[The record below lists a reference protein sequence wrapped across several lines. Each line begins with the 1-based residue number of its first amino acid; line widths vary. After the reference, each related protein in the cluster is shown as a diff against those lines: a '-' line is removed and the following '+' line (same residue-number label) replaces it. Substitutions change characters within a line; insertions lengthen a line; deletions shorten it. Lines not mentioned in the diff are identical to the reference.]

1 MRNKIYADLVAAMK
15 AQDKEKLSVLRM
27 VKGAIQL
34 EEINLKHELSDE
46 ETVSVLAKQIK
57 IRRESVEEFKKG
69 NRNDLVESTEKEIAI
84 LNEYMPAQ
92 LTDEEVI
99 SIIDEAFNAIKPES
113 QKDMGKVMGYVTPK
127 LKGRTDM
134 SKVSQI
140 IKSRLS

>member
-15 AQDKEKLSVLRM
+15 QQDKERLSVLRM

-34 EEINLKHELSDE
+34 EEINLKHELTDE
-46 ETVSVLAKQIK
+46 ETISVLAKQIK
-57 IRRESVEEFKKG
+57 IRRESIAEFQKG
-69 NRNDLVESTEKEIAI
+69 NRTDLVESTEKEISI
-84 LNEYMPAQ
+84 LNEYMPEQ
-92 LTDEEVI
+92 LLEEEVI
-99 SIIDEAFNAIKPES
+99 KVIDEAFATINPTS

-134 SKVSQI
+134 SNVSQI

>member
-15 AQDKEKLSVLRM
+15 QQDKERLSVLRM

-34 EEINLKHELSDE
+34 EEINLKHELTDE
-46 ETVSVLAKQIK
+46 ETISVLAKQIK
-57 IRRESVEEFKKG
+57 IRRESIAEFQKG
-69 NRNDLVESTEKEIAI
+69 NRTDLVESTEKEISI
-84 LNEYMPAQ
+84 LNEYMPEQ
-92 LTDEEVI
+92 LSEEEVI
-99 SIIDEAFNAIKPES
+99 KIIDEAFATINPTS

-134 SKVSQI
+134 SNVSQI

>member
-15 AQDKEKLSVLRM
+15 QQDKERLSVLRI

-34 EEINLKHELSDE
+34 EEINLKHELTDE
-46 ETVSVLAKQIK
+46 ETISVLAKQIK
-57 IRRESVEEFKKG
+57 IRRESIAEFQKG
-69 NRNDLVESTEKEIAI
+69 NRTDLVESTEKEISI
-84 LNEYMPAQ
+84 LNEYMPEQ
-92 LTDEEVI
+92 LSEEEVI
-99 SIIDEAFNAIKPES
+99 KVIDEAFATINPTS

-134 SKVSQI
+134 SNVSQI

>member
-15 AQDKEKLSVLRM
+15 QQDKERLSVLRM

-34 EEINLKHELSDE
+34 EEINLKHELTDE
-46 ETVSVLAKQIK
+46 ETISVLAKQIK
-57 IRRESVEEFKKG
+57 IRRESIAEFQKG
-69 NRNDLVESTEKEIAI
+69 NRTDLVESTEKEISI
-84 LNEYMPAQ
+84 LNEYMPEQ
-92 LTDEEVI
+92 LSEEEVI
-99 SIIDEAFNAIKPES
+99 KVIDEAFATINPTS

-134 SKVSQI
+134 SNVSQI